1 MPADSAVAR
10 RLPASRRLAVRRWS
24 AALLVTAVL
33 SAASVSLYRGA
44 STWLPCNMAPDC
56 VRAAEDTQRAE
67 SVSRYEVLHAA
78 ESQDGYLV
86 LLRARLEHMAWFYR
100 QPFSV
105 MPSVTLTLFIAGFLM
120 VRHRIFEEPL
130 AHRRLLAWMTVFGV
144 MSWFVANW
152 VLDTTFGLVR
162 DQWLTFT
169 FVAAALLVVGRF
181 PAVLGHLRPV
191 GAAGRMALTNYLIQ
205 IASLDI
211 LFSGYGFSLG
221 TIRSVV
227 GLPAALVC
235 FTADAAFSA
244 AWLKRFHYGP
254 AEWLWRSLTYGQPQP
269 MRRASRG
276 TISET
281 ASA

>member
-1 MPADSAVAR
+1 VIR
-10 RLPASRRLAVRRWS
+10 KWS
-24 AALLVTAVL
+24 TRALLVTAVL
-33 SAASVSLYRGA
+33 SAASVSLYRGVF
-44 STWLPCNMAPDC
+44 TWLPCDIAPDC
-56 VRAAEDTQRAE
+56 VRAAEETERADY
-67 SVSRYEVLHAA
+67 VSRYEVLHAA
-78 ESQDGYLV
+78 ESQNSYVV

-130 AHRRLLAWMTVFGV
+130 RHRRLLAWMMVFGV
-144 MSWFVANW
+144 VSWLVANW
-152 VLDTTFGLVR
+152 VLQTTFGLVR

-169 FVAAALLVVGRF
+169 FVAAALLFVGRF
-181 PAVLGHLRPV
+181 PALLDHLRPV

-205 IASLDI
+205 IASLDL
-211 LFSGYGFSLG
+211 LFSGYGFNIG
-221 TIRSVV
+221 TIRPLIV
-227 GLPAALVC
+227 LPAALGC
-235 FTADAAFSA
+235 FTAETIFSM

-269 MRRASRG
+269 MRRASKV